1 MSKRVTTGKRSE
13 KIAEKGRRGGEGGGG
28 VGWEETGKASFFRP
42 LLSSAIV
49 PCLSRKKDMT
59 TRKIC
64 QQFRVYK
71 NIQNNFL
78 ISFPWSTMKLN
89 PCSHPTLI
97 LINRSII
104 QAIILLSILFNYGS
118 VHIRENSNTIGRVTS
133 QGVTKWRRI
142 AWLLAATII
151 TTMHEREPR
160 IAFKNRRQ
168 DQVFPP

>member
-28 VGWEETGKASFFRP
+28 GVRRKGKASFFRP

-78 ISFPWSTMKLN
+78 ISFP
-89 PCSHPTLI
+89 
-97 LINRSII
+97 
-104 QAIILLSILFNYGS
+104 
-118 VHIRENSNTIGRVTS
+118 
-133 QGVTKWRRI
+133 
-142 AWLLAATII
+142 
-151 TTMHEREPR
+151 
-160 IAFKNRRQ
+160 
-168 DQVFPP
+168 